1 MIHANSSSAG
11 TIPTLSSST
20 TLKVTNRPS
29 TNSSTNVTF
38 GAKVATN
45 IPAGIYSNTVVFSAV
60 TNHVPN
66 TLKMAAG
73 RASVT
78 TMQGLTSEICAS
90 ADTWQSGEEDL
101 VLTDTR
107 GMVTG
112 TGRSGYTM
120 AARAATGGPLRSAT
134 PRTPTT

>member
-1 MIHANSSSAG
+1 
-11 TIPTLSSST
+11 
-20 TLKVTNRPS
+20 
-29 TNSSTNVTF
+29 
-38 GAKVATN
+38 
-45 IPAGIYSNTVVFSAV
+45 
-60 TNHVPN
+60 
-66 TLKMAAG
+66 MAAG